1 MYQRTAICGIS
12 ERGGSWSCGG
22 LMAQRSGDGG
32 ARGGEVGVCGWLEKY
47 PLKGK
52 WEGEEVEGPWR
63 GDWEGEQHLECK

>member
-1 MYQRTAICGIS
+1 
-12 ERGGSWSCGG
+12 
-22 LMAQRSGDGG
+22 MAQRSGDGG